1 MLICEKCELSYLNK
15 ILQERFLEKK
25 QHKEKILMSLEEKF
39 AQTQENLNKKRQI
52 MDMLEVQVLGIFLKY
67 GDGHGVY
74 KFRKR
79 MKKKCFWRK

>member
-1 MLICEKCELSYLNK
+1 
-15 ILQERFLEKK
+15 
-25 QHKEKILMSLEEKF
+25 MSLEEKF